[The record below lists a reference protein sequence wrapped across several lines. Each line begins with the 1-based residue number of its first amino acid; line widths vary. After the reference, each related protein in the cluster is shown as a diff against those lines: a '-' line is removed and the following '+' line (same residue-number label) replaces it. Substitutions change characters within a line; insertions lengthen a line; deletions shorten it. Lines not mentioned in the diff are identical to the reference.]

1 MSEMMNGRWICPRC
15 GYDANT
21 GNFCGKCGAPKP
33 LQTYSPMPAPGSYA
47 NVPQPAVQAAPKSKK
62 EFTAEDRK
70 KANRLCIISLILAI
84 VGPVFSIGIAFIMQY
99 VILSYSAEELLTM
112 LMRLVGPGAIIAG
125 AALMIICRVKY
136 PKSKFGLFLMILYC
150 LYVAL
155 GVIMLLAL
163 ISDCISTCNSMRGTP
178 ACG

>member
-1 MSEMMNGRWICPRC
+1 MTHCLNH
-15 GYDANT
+15 
-21 GNFCGKCGAPKP
+21 
-33 LQTYSPMPAPGSYA
+33 MP
-47 NVPQPAVQAAPKSKK
+47 
-62 EFTAEDRK
+62 
-70 KANRLCIISLILAI
+70 
-84 VGPVFSIGIAFIMQY
+84 
-99 VILSYSAEELLTM
+99 YSAEELLTM
-112 LMRLVGPGAIIAG
+112 LMLLVGPGAIIAG

-163 ISDCISTCNSMRGTP
+163 ISDCVSTCNSMRGTP